1 MRNIIFT
8 SLLVLATCCSSEAQ
22 VKASTDTSGRI
33 KPAKWQPNA
42 KKAGLYAALIPGLG
56 QIYNRQYWKLPIVYG
71 GLGAAGYF
79 VYKNSTDYTKLRKAY
94 VGRIGAAAS
103 HTTPTDEDVGIY
115 STDQLQQLQADQ
127 NRVLNMT
134 VIYTSLA
141 FAVQVLDAVT
151 SAHLRNFDISRDIS
165 MQVKPVPTPFG
176 AGIGLAM
183 TF

>member
-1 MRNIIFT
+1 VRNVIFT
-8 SLLVLATCCSSEAQ
+8 SLLALVTCFTCAGQKQ
-22 VKASTDTSGRI
+22 VATDTSERM
-33 KPAKWQPNA
+33 KPVKWQPNA

-103 HTTPTDEDVGIY
+103 HNTPTDEYVGIY
-115 STDQLQQLQADQ
+115 TTDQLQQLQADQ
-127 NRVLNMT
+127 NRILNMT

-165 MQVKPVPTPFG
+165 MQIKPVPTPFG
-176 AGIGLAM
+176 AGLGIAM

>member
-1 MRNIIFT
+1 MRILFATAFFSVFT
-8 SLLVLATCCSSEAQ
+8 ALSCVAQ
-22 VKASTDTSGRI
+22 DTVAKDSITSGR
-33 KPAKWQPNA
+33 KGKWHPVP

-103 HTTPTDEDVGIY
+103 HTSPTDEYVGIY

-127 NRVLNMT
+127 NRILNMT

-176 AGIGLAM
+176 AGIGLAV